1 MEEIIVTPW
10 SADSEWQLL
19 RQDIYGSKDTRN
31 YKQALRK
38 LLLWKSRGRSLSRGL
53 YCTEMILQ
61 VIVKDVHFYEVDEL
75 ISESD
80 LIHLYSMAIMK
91 FVNLTADVLGK
102 GPQKSM
108 YYRAS
113 CVELPSWLIDMRHKI
128 SHDQDLPSLKSLRAA
143 MEFALEWL
151 QTKYWNEDDNFLV
164 FAKKLNM
171 NIVDE
176 FIDLLEFYTLSKS
189 QTNSA
194 LKEKQLNVLR
204 EKLTFS
210 ESYSNKECIKKMKDL
225 LANKDWSSDLVNVF
239 TTRYLLQAH
248 ECNVSK
254 GRISKTDKAIWNV
267 LLKTLN
273 NSGLLTNVLLCL
285 VTQHSRIAALW
296 VLELCI
302 IAYKSSKKI
311 DLNDNQNDNCMNCK
325 PLKLD
330 TNLVLR
336 TALQSPH
343 PYTIIFLKWLLQIQL
358 NPLTV
363 KQRYNIIKLVS
374 LYTGTVKVSSKNIDH
389 NVFTV
394 DDLISKD
401 VTDSQSQ
408 WSRVI
413 GQMNWRQIP
422 FGTTL

>member
-1 MEEIIVTPW
+1 MEEIIVAPW
-10 SADSEWQLL
+10 SSDSEWQSL
-19 RQDIYGSKDTRN
+19 RQDIYGTKDIRN

-61 VIVKDVHFYEVDEL
+61 VIIKDVHFYEVDEL

-80 LIHLYSMAIMK
+80 LIRLYSMAIMK

-113 CVELPSWLIDMRHKI
+113 RLELPSWLIDMRHKI

-143 MEFALEWL
+143 MEFALDWL
-151 QTKYWNEDDNFLV
+151 KTKYWNEDDNFLV
-164 FAKKLNM
+164 IAKKLNM

-176 FIDLLEFYTLSKS
+176 FIELLEFYMLSKS
-189 QTNSA
+189 QTNST

-204 EKLTFS
+204 EKLTLS
-210 ESYSNKECIKKMKDL
+210 ECSSNKECIKKMKDL
-225 LANKDWSSDLVNVF
+225 LANKSWSSDLVNVF
-239 TTRYLLQAH
+239 TTRYLLQAR
-248 ECNVSK
+248 ECSVSK

-273 NSGLLTNVLLCL
+273 SSGLLTNVLLCL

-302 IAYKSSKKI
+302 VAYKSSKKI
-311 DLNDNQNDNCMNCK
+311 DLKNNQNDNCMNCK
-325 PLKLD
+325 PLNLD

-343 PYTIIFLKWLLQIQL
+343 PFTNIFLKWLLQIQL
-358 NPLTV
+358 NPFKV
-363 KQRYNIIKLVS
+363 KQQYNIIKLIA
-374 LYTGTVKVSSKNIDH
+374 LYTGTAKVNSKNIDQKIY
-389 NVFTV
+389 TI

-401 VTDSQSQ
+401 ENHHQSQ
-408 WSRVI
+408 WTRVI
-413 GQMNWRQIP
+413 GQMNWKQIP